1 MAKKKKNAPS
11 ETGGVAKT
19 IMIWVVKAYVF
30 LMLAVYPLYFQD
42 KYYDMCNAKW
52 HFFRNVTS
60 FLFAAAVVILAW
72 YIGCFIAARKTGEF
86 FKGACKSISHAF
98 CPGVYGGMLY
108 LNDNYPVQ
116 AFCDM
121 GI

>member
-30 LMLAVYPLYFQD
+30 LMLAGYPLYFQD

-86 FKGACKSISHAF
+86 FKGACKSISHADLF
-98 CPGVYGGMLY
+98 VLAYMAVC
-108 LNDNYPVQ
+108 
-116 AFCDM
+116 
-121 GI
+121 